1 MSMKRSKRIL
11 TRMNE
16 KLKSKSGESISEV
29 LVALLISALAIV
41 LLASMIAASTNMVMK
56 SKSKMKDY
64 ANAENSI
71 VERSGDGESGSV
83 QIVDSNNNPVVLTD
97 GAGTGIEVAYF
108 TNDESV
114 RHTVRSYKVK

>member
-16 KLKSKSGESISEV
+16 KLKNKSGESISEV

-56 SKSKMKDY
+56 SKAKFKEY
-64 ANAENSI
+64 ADAENAI
-71 VERSGDGESGSV
+71 VERNGSDVSGTV
-83 QIVDSNNNPVVLTD
+83 QIVDSNDNPISLTD
-97 GAGTGIEVAYF
+97 GAGTGIQVAYF